1 MSSNSF
7 AATTDLN
14 LRPSYRAHRL
24 LFILHMLALCLLL
37 AAMSPGWP
45 MMLLCAAFGGSWLW
59 LRRHAAFG
67 FGRRALVR
75 LVWQADGQWLV
86 VDSAGRKD
94 EAELLGNSCVHS
106 RMMVLNFRLKS
117 GGRRTRVVLGDEL
130 GADPLRRLR
139 ARLMSFACAAGA

>member
-14 LRPSYRAHRL
+14 LRPSFRAHRF
-24 LFILHMLALCLLL
+24 LFILHLLAIALVL
-37 AAMSPGWP
+37 AAMSPGLP
-45 MMLLCAAFGGSWLW
+45 MLLLAAAFGASWLW

-67 FGRRALVR
+67 FGHRALVR

-86 VDSAGRKD
+86 VDSSGNRA
-94 EAELLGNSCVHS
+94 EADLLGNSCVHS
-106 RMMVLNFRLKS
+106 RLMVLNFRLKT
-117 GGRRTRVVLGDEL
+117 GKRRTRVVLGDEL

-139 ARLMSFACAAGA
+139 ARLVSFACAGA